1 LPKTRH
7 SALSSRAPSRPAALV
22 EAAAEPAR
30 AAERR
35 GEEIG
40 NGGREADA
48 RNRGRHAARHDSRR
62 EARHEDQLDPRH
74 QPAGER
80 GLEARLRLLEGFL
93 GRTEIADCVEHGLH
107 WIGDVLGVSESLCL
121 IRVAGEHALA
131 VVSSYGLHA
140 KTAASFS
147 VSLDDWANPLITALN
162 TRRHS
167 YYPGVQSAAD
177 RRRRPS
183 TPFEDAPFHVVP
195 LGLSGF
201 SNDAFGLLLFS
212 GPPQVGP
219 DMQWFSGVFS
229 QKLEQIVR
237 RQEQVE
243 SDRRQ
248 VRERSLLYSII
259 NAVTDPIL
267 LTDTEGRLL
276 IANAR
281 ALTLFTASE
290 EESEGRRSA
299 VRMNNMLLSSAL
311 SSEAIA
317 ETGATRRELL
327 LVNPADGSDLLFEL
341 LSTTTEDPRQGA
353 GLVSILRNVS
363 DLRRA
368 SEEIEE
374 NYRRLR
380 IAEAQAHAESDRLN
394 LIIDSVADPIVVTD
408 AGGATSLMNA
418 PAERLFTTP
427 PGASAAEQRAVQSN
441 DAHFSSFIAGMLV
454 SADQRRVGGIAL
466 VEPASG
472 EAMPVEAIAGKILS
486 EHGELTAVVT
496 ILHDQREAIEKG
508 RLYEQLKQASD
519 ELERKIQAATADIA
533 EQNELLRR
541 QAIELEQASA
551 LKSQFLAN
559 MSHEFRTPL
568 NAMLGY
574 TSMLLQG
581 VAGPLDPPVRRQLG
595 RIESNGR
602 HLLTIINEIL
612 DISRIEAGR
621 MPLQISR
628 FKVHDLV
635 AEVRAEL
642 EPIIL
647 RTKLQVTLEL
657 PKDQRAISS
666 DRQKVKQILLNLLSN
681 ALKFTH
687 EGGVILSARR
697 DPTQRVIYI
706 SVRDTG
712 IGIGNADQDRIFED
726 FRQLD
731 NSPTRAYGGTGLGLS
746 ICKRLAHMLGGTITV
761 RSQMGKGSQFTLT
774 LPSQGR
780 R

>member
-1 LPKTRH
+1 
-7 SALSSRAPSRPAALV
+7 V
-22 EAAAEPAR
+22 
-30 AAERR
+30 
-35 GEEIG
+35 
-40 NGGREADA
+40 
-48 RNRGRHAARHDSRR
+48 
-62 EARHEDQLDPRH
+62 
-74 QPAGER
+74 
-80 GLEARLRLLEGFL
+80 ARLRLLEGFL
-93 GRTEIADCVEHGLH
+93 SRTEIVDCAQHALQWLGE
-107 WIGDVLGVSESLCL
+107 VLGISQSICMVRPSGEQALFT
-121 IRVAGEHALA
+121 VA
-131 VVSSYGLHA
+131 SYGLPSQS
-140 KTAASFS
+140 TTNFT
-147 VSLDDWANPLITALN
+147 VSLDDWSNPLITVLSN
-162 TRRHS
+162 RRQTSFSTVHS
-167 YYPGVQSAAD
+167 AGD
-177 RRRRPS
+177 RRRRPA

-195 LGLSGF
+195 LGVPGF
-201 SNDAFGLLLFS
+201 AEDAFGLLL
-212 GPPQVGP
+212 VGSP
-219 DMQWFSGVFS
+219 ANLAGEFQWFLAVFG
-229 QKLEQIVR
+229 QKVDHIL
-237 RQEQVE
+237 RQQAVTEG
-243 SDRRQ
+243 DRRQ
-248 VRERSLLYSII
+248 GRERSLLHSII

-290 EESEGRRSA
+290 EESEGRRGA

-311 SSEAIA
+311 SSKAIE
-317 ETGATRRELL
+317 ETGAARRELL
-327 LVNPADGSDLLFEL
+327 LVNPIDGSDLLFEL
-341 LSTTTEDPRQGA
+341 LSTVTEDPRQGT
-353 GLVSILRNVS
+353 GIVSILRNVT

-374 NYRRLR
+374 NYRKLR
-380 IAEAQAHAESDRLN
+380 MAEAQARAESDRLN

-408 AGGATSLMNA
+408 ASGATSLMNE
-418 PAERLFTTP
+418 PAERLFTIP
-427 PGASAAEQRAVQSN
+427 IRASAPEQRWVQAN

-454 SADQRRVGGIAL
+454 SADQRRVGEIGL
-466 VEPASG
+466 MDPTTG

-486 EHGELTAVVT
+486 DHGELTAVVT
-496 ILHDQREAIEKG
+496 ILHDRREALEKAK
-508 RLYEQLKQASD
+508 LYEQLKQASD
-519 ELERKIQAATADIA
+519 ELERKIQAATTDIA
-533 EQNELLRR
+533 QQNELLRR

-581 VAGPLDPPVRRQLG
+581 VAGPLDSSVKRQLG

-621 MPLQISR
+621 MPLQMSTI
-628 FKVHDLV
+628 KIPDLV
-635 AEVRAEL
+635 AEVKSEL

-647 RTKLQVTLEL
+647 RSKLAVTLDL
-657 PKDQRAISS
+657 PKDLRPIST

-687 EGGVILSARR
+687 HGGVTISARR
-697 DPTQRVIYI
+697 LANERTVTL
-706 SVRDTG
+706 SVTDTG
-712 IGIGNADQDRIFED
+712 IGIAPDDQAKIFED

-746 ICKRLAHMLGGTITV
+746 ICRRLAQMLGGEISLESEV
-761 RSQMGKGSQFTLT
+761 GRGSTFTLL
-774 LPSQGR
+774 LPTKGR

>member
-1 LPKTRH
+1 MTKSLQKTPH
-7 SALSSRAPSRPAALV
+7 SERNSDLGRLPAALLAGGV
-22 EAAAEPAR
+22 ARPHGTRRNGAAGQAHLAVAP
-30 AAERR
+30 
-35 GEEIG
+35 
-40 NGGREADA
+40 GRTDA
-48 RNRGRHAARHDSRR
+48 
-62 EARHEDQLDPRH
+62 LY
-74 QPAGER
+74 
-80 GLEARLRLLEGFL
+80 ARLRLLEGFL
-93 GRTEIADCVEHGLH
+93 SRAEIADCAQYALQ
-107 WIGDVLGVSESLCL
+107 WLGENLAVTQSICL
-121 IRVAGEHALA
+121 VRPAGEQALFT
-131 VVSSYGLHA
+131 VGVYGMGD
-140 KTAASFS
+140 ASARNFT
-147 VSLDDWANPLITALN
+147 VSLDDWSNPLVTTLTNRREVAFLTGHTA
-162 TRRHS
+162 
-167 YYPGVQSAAD
+167 AE
-177 RRRRPS
+177 RRRRPV
-183 TPFEDAPFHVVP
+183 TPFRESPFHVAP
-195 LGLSGF
+195 IGAPGF
-201 SNDAFGLLLFS
+201 AEDAFGLILTGGS
-212 GPPQVGP
+212 GSLPAEFE
-219 DMQWFSGVFS
+219 WFNNVFG
-229 QKLEQIVR
+229 QKLDQIL
-237 RQEQVE
+237 RQQALTDA
-243 SDRRQ
+243 DRRQ
-248 VRERSLLYSII
+248 GRERSLLHSII

-281 ALTLFTASE
+281 AVTLFTASE
-290 EESEGRRSA
+290 EESEGRRGA

-311 SSEAIA
+311 SSKAIE
-317 ETGATRRELL
+317 ETGAARRELL
-327 LVNPADGSDLLFEL
+327 LVNPIDGSDLLFEL
-341 LSTTTEDPRQGA
+341 LSTVTEDPRHGT
-353 GLVSILRNVS
+353 GIVSILRNVT

-374 NYRRLR
+374 NYRKLR
-380 IAEAQAHAESDRLN
+380 QAEAQARAESDRLN

-408 AGGATSLMNA
+408 ASGATSLMNE
-418 PAERLFTTP
+418 PAERLFTIPTR
-427 PGASAAEQRAVQSN
+427 ASAIEQRWVQAN

-454 SADQRRVGGIAL
+454 SADQRRVGEIGL
-466 VEPASG
+466 SDPRTG

-496 ILHDQREAIEKG
+496 ILHDRREAIEKAK
-508 RLYEQLKQASD
+508 LYEQLKQASD

-533 EQNELLRR
+533 QQNELLRR

-581 VAGPLDPPVRRQLG
+581 VAGPLDANVKRQLS

-621 MPLQISR
+621 MPLQIST
-628 FKVHDLV
+628 FKIPELV
-635 AEVRAEL
+635 AEVRSEL

-647 RTKLQVTLEL
+647 RSKLAVTLDLEEEL
-657 PKDQRAISS
+657 RSISS

-687 EGGVILSARR
+687 QGGVTLSAQRNRR
-697 DPTQRVIYI
+697 DRVVTL
-706 SVRDTG
+706 SVADTG
-712 IGIGNADQDRIFED
+712 IGIARTDQDKIFED

-746 ICKRLAHMLGGTITV
+746 ICRRLAQMLDGHITV
-761 RSQMGKGSQFTLT
+761 RSEVGKGSTFTLD
-774 LPSQGR
+774 LPTKGR

>member
-1 LPKTRH
+1 MRQAD
-7 SALSSRAPSRPAALV
+7 SAHP
-22 EAAAEPAR
+22 
-30 AAERR
+30 
-35 GEEIG
+35 
-40 NGGREADA
+40 
-48 RNRGRHAARHDSRR
+48 
-62 EARHEDQLDPRH
+62 EARV
-74 QPAGER
+74 
-80 GLEARLRLLEGFL
+80 RLLEGFL
-93 GRTEIADCVEHGLH
+93 SRTDVSDCAQHALQWLGEELH
-107 WIGDVLGVSESLCL
+107 VPQALCL
-121 IRVAGEHALA
+121 VRATAGQ
-131 VVSSYGLHA
+131 GLVTVGWHGMPSA
-140 KTAASFS
+140 TAAGF
-147 VSLDDWANPLITALN
+147 VVNLDDWGNPLLRVLQTH
-162 TRRHS
+162 RRAYFPPASVAPDRRPRPVTPFGERGFHVAAI
-167 YYPGVQSAAD
+167 GAAD
-177 RRRRPS
+177 PA
-183 TPFEDAPFHVVP
+183 EEAI
-195 LGLSGF
+195 
-201 SNDAFGLLLFS
+201 GLLLLGG
-212 GPPQVGP
+212 GPQLSEDVAWFGSVFGQTLDQVY
-219 DMQWFSGVFS
+219 
-229 QKLEQIVR
+229 
-237 RQEQVE
+237 RQQARA
-243 SDRRQ
+243 DGDHRQ
-248 VRERSLLYSII
+248 GRERSLLYSII

-281 ALTLFTASE
+281 AVTLFTASE

-311 SSEAIA
+311 SSTAI
-317 ETGATRRELL
+317 EESGATRRELL

-341 LSTTTEDPRQGA
+341 LSTVTEDSRHGT
-353 GLVSILRNVS
+353 GVVSILRNVS

-374 NYRRLR
+374 NYRRVR
-380 IAEAQAHAESDRLN
+380 IAEAQARAERDRLN

-408 AGGATSLMNA
+408 ASGETSLMND

-427 PGASAAEQRAVQSN
+427 TGAGAAIQRAVQAN

-454 SADQRRVGGIAL
+454 SADRRRVGEIAL
-466 VEPASG
+466 NDPHSG
-472 EAMPVEAIAGKILS
+472 GPMPVEAIAGKILS

-496 ILHDQREAIEKG
+496 ILHDRREALEKA
-508 RLYEQLKQASD
+508 RLYEQLKDASD
-519 ELERKIQAATADIA
+519 ELERRIQAATADIA
-533 EQNELLRR
+533 QQNELLRR
-541 QAIELEQASA
+541 QAMELEQASV

-581 VAGPLDPPVRRQLG
+581 VAGPIDGPARRQLA

-628 FKVHDLV
+628 FKVPDLV
-635 AEVRAEL
+635 NEVRAEL

-647 RTKLQVTLEL
+647 RSRLNVTIDL
-657 PKDQRAISS
+657 PRDLRPLSS

-687 EGGVILSARR
+687 EGTVTIQARNRAKERRLELS
-697 DPTQRVIYI
+697 V
-706 SVRDTG
+706 SDTG
-712 IGIGNADQDRIFED
+712 IGIPPADRDRIFED

-746 ICKRLAHMLGGTITV
+746 ICRRLAQMLDGAIV
-761 RSQMGKGSQFTLT
+761 LDSQVGVGSRFTLT
-774 LPSQGR
+774 LPTQGR